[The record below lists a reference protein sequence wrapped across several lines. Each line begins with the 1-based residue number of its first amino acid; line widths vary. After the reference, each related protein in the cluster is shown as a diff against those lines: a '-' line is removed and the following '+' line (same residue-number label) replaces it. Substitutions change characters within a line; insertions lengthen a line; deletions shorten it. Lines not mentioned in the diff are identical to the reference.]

1 MTKVKTK
8 HRAGLREMHSLKTLV
23 YLFGLIQASLSNTIW
38 TVQG

>member
-8 HRAGLREMHSLKTLV
+8 HREIREMHSLKTLV
-23 YLFGLIQASLSNTIW
+23 YHFGLIQASLSNTIW